1 MTLTTKQVRF
11 NTKDIVAY
19 THSATEYDRSPFKDA
34 DIQLYN
40 IRKKILQECSNSNTT
55 TYNPKLKPTLLKI
68 NTTLLG
74 NNGPLFFTNLSTDY
88 HKFDSSLPYK

>member
-1 MTLTTKQVRF
+1 MTLSKQVRF
-11 NTKDIVAY
+11 NTQDIVAY

-40 IRKKILQECSNSNTT
+40 IRRKILQECSNHNT

-88 HKFDSSLPYK
+88 HRFDSSLPYK